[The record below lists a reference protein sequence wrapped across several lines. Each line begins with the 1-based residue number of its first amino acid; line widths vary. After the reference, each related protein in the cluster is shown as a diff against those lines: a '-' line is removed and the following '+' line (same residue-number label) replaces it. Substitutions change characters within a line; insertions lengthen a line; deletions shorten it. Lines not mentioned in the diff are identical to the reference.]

1 MPENNGNN
9 EYNRYTGSGYLN
21 KMLYDK
27 PVSYGMDFSGGSN
40 QSSEQQNL
48 LDQVSAFKKPYDGQ
62 TLENFVNP
70 YDDVPPKDYVTK
82 PVTKPVD
89 DIPLNY
95 TPIGDSSDPDAEP
108 DKKPKAGK
116 PIKFN
121 DKDTAEKDDSFFG
134 SMTDSERDN
143 FVYMASEAFSNL
155 AKTGSRDKMNE
166 ANLIAAN
173 LNMKGR
179 AEIDEKKNV
188 SDYIR
193 SWQLASAAEKK
204 ATAKEK
210 REQGMY
216 DRYTKM
222 SDAYMERMNE
232 KDS

>member
-1 MPENNGNN
+1 M
-9 EYNRYTGSGYLN
+9 
-21 KMLYDK
+21 
-27 PVSYGMDFSGGSN
+27 
-40 QSSEQQNL
+40 
-48 LDQVSAFKKPYDGQ
+48 
-62 TLENFVNP
+62 
-70 YDDVPPKDYVTK
+70 
-82 PVTKPVD
+82 
-89 DIPLNY
+89 DIP
-95 TPIGDSSDPDAEP
+95 
-108 DKKPKAGK
+108 
-116 PIKFN
+116 
-121 DKDTAEKDDSFFG
+121 
-134 SMTDSERDN
+134 
-143 FVYMASEAFSNL
+143 
-155 AKTGSRDKMNE
+155 KTGSRDKMNE